1 MGYRITLLLALVL
14 FGCGDA
20 SEDKEQPYITL
31 ATTTSARNSGL
42 LEELLP
48 QFTAESGIEVR
59 VVAVGTGRAVQLAR
73 DGDADGLLVHHKG
86 LEEQFVADG
95 FGIERLPV
103 MYNEFIIVGP
113 KTDPAGVAKAGGGAE
128 ALKKIAQHGS
138 PFVSRGDK
146 SGTHLRELATWE
158 MAGIDPAPASGT
170 WYREAG
176 SGMGA
181 TLNTAVGMKAYCLT
195 DSGTWLNYK
204 ERGPLVVLVHGDPK
218 LFNPYTFIVVS
229 PEKHPHVKRDLTQTF
244 ADWLVGPAGQKAIAA
259 YRINGEQAFFP
270 NAEQ

>member
-1 MGYRITLLLALVL
+1 MGYRIALFLALVL

-20 SEDKEQPYITL
+20 DEEKPFITL

-42 LEELLP
+42 LEVLLP
-48 QFTAESGIEVR
+48 KFTEETGIEVR

-113 KTDPAGVAKAGGGAE
+113 KADPAGAAKAGGGVE
-128 ALKKIAQHGS
+128 ALKKIAEAKS

-146 SGTHLRELATWE
+146 SGTHLRELATWKQ
-158 MAGIDPAPASGT
+158 AGIDPAPASGT

-181 TLNTAVGMKAYCLT
+181 TLNTAVGMQAYCLT

-204 ERGPLVVLVHGDPK
+204 ERGPLVVLVHNDPK

-229 PEKHPHVKRDLTQTF
+229 PEKHPHVKKDLTQKF
-244 ADWLVGPAGQKAIAA
+244 ADWLTGPDGQKAIAD
-259 YRINGEQAFFP
+259 YRIGGEQAFFP
-270 NAEQ
+270 NARQ